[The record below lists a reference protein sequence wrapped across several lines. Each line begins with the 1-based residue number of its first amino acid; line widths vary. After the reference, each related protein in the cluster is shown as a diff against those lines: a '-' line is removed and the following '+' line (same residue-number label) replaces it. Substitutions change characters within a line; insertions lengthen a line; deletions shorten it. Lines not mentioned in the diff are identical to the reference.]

1 MSGKLMVYCSEC
13 GEELPGKAAFCPKCG
28 RRTGEPLEEGVS
40 LPMDELREGLAE
52 AGEEIE
58 KALQVA
64 AREIDRAFRTARE
77 NIREQTRRRTVACPD
92 CGEKN
97 PYYAKFCNSCGK
109 ALEK

>member
-1 MSGKLMVYCSEC
+1 MSVKFMVYCSEC
-13 GEELPGKAAFCPKCG
+13 GEELPEEAAFCPKCG
-28 RRTGEPLEEGVS
+28 SRTGEPLKEGVS
-40 LPMDELREGLAE
+40 IPMDELREGLAE

-58 KALQVA
+58 KALQIA

-77 NIREQTRRRTVACPD
+77 NIRDHTRRRTVACPD

-97 PYYAKFCNSCGK
+97 PYYAKFCHSCGK

>member
-1 MSGKLMVYCSEC
+1 MVYCSEC
-13 GEELPGKAAFCPKCG
+13 GEELPEGAAFCPKCG
-28 RRTGEPLEEGVS
+28 SRTGEPLEEGVS

-77 NIREQTRRRTVACPD
+77 RIRKPRRRTVACPD
-92 CGEKN
+92 CGEEN
-97 PYYAKFCNSCGK
+97 PYYAKFCHSCGK

>member
-1 MSGKLMVYCSEC
+1 MMYCSKC
-13 GEELPGKAAFCPKCG
+13 GEELPEEAAFCPKCG
-28 RRTGEPLEEGVS
+28 RWTGEPPEEGVS

-77 NIREQTRRRTVACPD
+77 NIRERTRGRTVDCPD
-92 CGEKN
+92 CGEEN
-97 PYYAKFCNSCGK
+97 PDYAKFCYSCGK